1 MTTPA
6 TAIVKGGFWE
16 SNGVGSLAS
25 MSGENG
31 LRGEIEHLFNTQGL
45 HAIRQVLIT
54 LMGPGLGQTAQK
66 TRTRVA
72 PTVELGGLRAI
83 ETINLINRPTVA
95 ADQAEIVS
103 DFLRQSLNSTFG
115 SSPPPNL
122 DRNPLG
128 TR

>member
-6 TAIVKGGFWE
+6 IATVKGGFWE

-25 MSGENG
+25 VSGENG
-31 LRGEIEHLFNTQGL
+31 LRSEIEAALNRQGTHKL
-45 HAIRQVLIT
+45 RAILQALAT
-54 LMGPGLGQTAQK
+54 SGPGTPAIK

-72 PTVELGGLRAI
+72 ATVELGGLRPI
-83 ETINLINRPTVA
+83 ETITLINRNTTP
-95 ADQAEIVS
+95 ADASEVQT
-103 DFLRQSLNSTFG
+103 DLLQQSTNSSFG
-115 SSPPPNL
+115 ANPPPNL

>member
-6 TAIVKGGFWE
+6 TATVKGGFWE

-31 LRGEIEHLFNTQGL
+31 LRSEIEAVFNTQSL

-54 LMGPGLGQTAQK
+54 LMTGGLGQNATK
-66 TRTRVA
+66 TRTRIA
-72 PTVELGGLRAI
+72 PTVELGGLRPI
-83 ETINLINRPTVA
+83 ETINLINRTTVA

-103 DFLRQSLNSTFG
+103 DFLQQSQRSTFG
-115 SSPPPNL
+115 ANPPANL